1 MILAMTDATL
11 DVVIIISIFVLL
23 VVQAFLALAE
33 TALTRMGRNRAHG
46 HLEAGHRGS
55 KRLMELVE
63 DPARFLNSLLLV
75 VLICQTVQTALTTLI
90 AERLFG
96 AAGVVVALVLNV
108 ALVFVLSEA
117 APKTWA
123 VQHPDAAALRAAGP
137 VWALTRFWP
146 LRLVARALI
155 GITNVVLPGKGLEQ
169 GPFVS
174 EEELLALADQAA
186 EADVIEDNER
196 AYIARVIE
204 FGDTV
209 AREVM
214 VPRPDMVT
222 VERSMRVAD
231 AMEIVLLNGY
241 SRVPVYD
248 GDIDDIA
255 GVLYAKDLMRAE
267 RNGHSDEPVAEVV
280 RPAHFVPESKRV
292 AELLREMQDEKFHMA
307 VVIDEYGSTAGLV
320 TLEDLIEELV
330 GEIVDEFD
338 VEDPLVEPMPG
349 GALRVDGRLSVD
361 DANEVLGGGLPEGD
375 WNSVGGL
382 VVSMLGRVP
391 VGGEIVRVPGFELAV
406 DRMQGRRI
414 ARVRI
419 VAVADAD
426 ADMVGGEASG
436 NSDEEWFRHARG
448 STQRGQVD
456 VAEPDPGHQ
465 GIDRVRQAADDAHH
479 GARRAHVGPTRRGGR
494 GRAGR
499 VRRHAGHPQAAHTA
513 G

>member
-1 MILAMTDATL
+1 M
-11 DVVIIISIFVLL
+11 
-23 VVQAFLALAE
+23 
-33 TALTRMGRNRAHG
+33 
-46 HLEAGHRGS
+46 
-55 KRLMELVE
+55 
-63 DPARFLNSLLLV
+63 
-75 VLICQTVQTALTTLI
+75 
-90 AERLFG
+90 
-96 AAGVVVALVLNV
+96 
-108 ALVFVLSEA
+108 
-117 APKTWA
+117 
-123 VQHPDAAALRAAGP
+123 
-137 VWALTRFWP
+137 
-146 LRLVARALI
+146 
-155 GITNVVLPGKGLEQ
+155 
-169 GPFVS
+169 S

-186 EADVIEDNER
+186 EADVIEADER

-209 AREVM
+209 TREVM

-222 VERSMRVAD
+222 VERNMRVAD

-361 DANEVLGGGLPEGD
+361 DANEVLNGGLPEGD

-391 VGGEIVRVPGFELAV
+391 VGGEIVRVPGFELTV
-406 DRMQGRRI
+406 ERMQGRRI

-419 VAVADAD
+419 VTVTGADAD
-426 ADMVGGEASG
+426 ADMVGGEAAG
-436 NSDEEWFRHARG
+436 NSG
-448 STQRGQVD
+448 
-456 VAEPDPGHQ
+456 
-465 GIDRVRQAADDAHH
+465 
-479 GARRAHVGPTRRGGR
+479 
-494 GRAGR
+494 
-499 VRRHAGHPQAAHTA
+499 
-513 G
+513 